1 VLINAGI
8 GRMSR
13 SWGEPDTPGWRNDVN
28 DLILAN
34 AVCCPE
40 IAGGGADAIR
50 SNERR
55 EFITLLGGVAA
66 GGACYVEK

>member
-1 VLINAGI
+1 MTKRRLGLTT
-8 GRMSR
+8 SR
-13 SWGEPDTPGWRNDVN
+13 IAASP